1 MFNVSRLHA
10 RLASVLPPPPLAVIW
25 LREWS
30 ERHDAALW
38 CADQIDQGQPSI
50 RCNADQNAR
59 KAVFLIFDTT
69 QAVEFKLRF
78 G

>member
-1 MFNVSRLHA
+1 MLNLSLLRA
-10 RLASVLPPPPLAVIW
+10 RIVSVLPPPPLAVIW
-25 LREWS
+25 LRDWS

-38 CADQIDQGQPSI
+38 CADQIDQGQPAI
-50 RCNADQNAR
+50 RCNADHNAE

-69 QAVEFKLRF
+69 QAIYFKLRF